1 MPQYLTPAQQHPLD
15 LVPPRPLVRHE
26 GAAEVAQ
33 VRTVWHVLRAHRL
46 MIALFIVGFAAAA
59 AIYSL
64 LATPVYE
71 VSASIRVDPKIQSAQ
86 DVLQSMAATAPG
98 DAAINDL
105 ATEMEMLQSRS
116 LAEDVTDSLG
126 LGLMVAEPRRVPR
139 LVLLDGV
146 KTARDVEEANIRL
159 DRQPDGRFKISADT
173 ALGPLPNIAIGE
185 KVTVAGATFTLL
197 RGAADYPTIKLSL
210 LQFDDAV
217 DAVRKHL
224 KITRAANDANLI
236 DMAFKGP
243 DPVLA
248 RNVLNTV
255 AADFIRNRQNVQKT
269 EARTTIAYLR
279 DQLDTLSRELVTS
292 ENALQKFRED
302 EHVIDPQAEASSG
315 ITRQAQLEA
324 DRATLDDERRA
335 LAKLVAEVETA
346 VAVSAPGAP
355 SPYRRLV
362 AFPTLFRDVA
372 VGQLLQSLSTV
383 EEERTQLLQRRTP
396 ADPDVQVLTER
407 QHDLERNIR
416 TIATTYLEGLQNQE
430 TALDSTI
437 RAYRG
442 QLGEVPHREV
452 EFARLDRRPKVL
464 DELAKMLQTRLKEA
478 EIVQAASDPSVRLVD
493 PAILPI
499 QPSQPKP
506 VLYVVLAVLA
516 GAFAGVAAALTRQ
529 YFDRAVHGSAEM
541 RLATGLPVLGVI
553 PSISGPAKR
562 QGRRATAG
570 GKSFK
575 ALMAATEADATST
588 LSDAMPSDAAAGIGQ
603 MVAGQAFERLQTNIR
618 FIRPDTG
625 VKTLLV
631 TSPLP
636 GDGKTTTAVNLALS
650 LAQSGYVTALVDGD
664 LRRGLVAS
672 MFDVPRSPGLSEL
685 LRGFSKLEDV
695 LKSVAVGEGGI
706 LYYLTSGTL
715 PPNPTRLLE
724 SDALRLLV
732 ADLASRCDVVIIDSP
747 PLNAVH
753 DAALLASVAD
763 GVILVARAGVT
774 TIEAI
779 GYAMDQLRTVHAPV
793 LGTVLND
800 ADLERDTAYGGG
812 YAYRWQDSGAG
823 AVGTQ

>member
-15 LVPPRPLVRHE
+15 LIPPRPLVRHE

-33 VRTVWHVLRAHRL
+33 VRTVWHVLRVHRL
-46 MIALFIVGFAAAA
+46 MIVLFIVGFAAAA

-71 VSASIRVDPKIQSAQ
+71 VDASIRVDPKIQSAT
-86 DVLQSMAATAPG
+86 DVLQSMASTNPA
-98 DAAINDL
+98 DAAMNDL

-126 LGLMVAEPRRVPR
+126 LALVVTEPRRVPR
-139 LVLLDGV
+139 LILLDGV
-146 KTARDVEEANIRL
+146 KTARDVPEANLVL
-159 DRQPDGRFKISADT
+159 DRQADGRYKITADT
-173 ALGPLPNIAIGE
+173 AIGPLPTVAIGE
-185 KVTVAGATFTLL
+185 HVNVAGATFTLL
-197 RGAADYPTIKLSL
+197 RGAADYSQIKLALS
-210 LQFDDAV
+210 QFDDAV
-217 DAVRKHL
+217 DALRKKL
-224 KITRAANDANLI
+224 KIVRAQNDANVI
-236 DMAFKGP
+236 DMTFKGP

-248 RNVLNTV
+248 RNVLNSV
-255 AADFIRNRQNVQKT
+255 AQDFIRNRQNVQKT
-269 EARTTIAYLR
+269 EARTTIAYLHE
-279 DQLDTLSRELVTS
+279 QLDTLSRELTTS
-292 ENALQKFRED
+292 EDALQKFREAQ
-302 EHVIDPQAEASSG
+302 HVIDPEAEAASG

-324 DRATLDDERRA
+324 DRATIDDERRA

-346 VAVSAPGAP
+346 VAVSSPTAP

-372 VGQLLQSLSTV
+372 VGQLLQSLATV
-383 EEERTQLLQRRTP
+383 EEERTQLLERRTLQ
-396 ADPDVQVLTER
+396 DPDVQVLTER
-407 QHDLERNIR
+407 QHDLERQIR
-416 TIATTYLEGLQNQE
+416 SIATTYLEGLQNQE

-437 RAYRG
+437 HAYNA
-442 QLGEVPHREV
+442 QLGEVPRREV

-464 DELAKMLQTRLKEA
+464 DEMSKLLQTRLKEA
-478 EIVQAASDPSVRLVD
+478 EIVQAADDPSVRLVD

-506 VLYVVLAVLA
+506 LLYVVLAVIA

-553 PSISGPAKR
+553 PTISAAAKR
-562 QGRRATAG
+562 ESRRLG
-570 GKSFK
+570 SGKSFK
-575 ALMAATEADATST
+575 ALMAATADDANATADP
-588 LSDAMPSDAAAGIGQ
+588 LAPDAGAASGGGQ
-603 MVAGQAFERLQTNIR
+603 MQAGQAFERLQTNIR

-650 LAQSGYVTALVDGD
+650 LAQSGYVTTLVDGD

-695 LKSVAVGEGGI
+695 LKSVAVGEGGL

-732 ADLASRCDVVIIDSP
+732 ADLASRCDVVVIDSP

-753 DAALLASVAD
+753 DAALLASVSD

-779 GYAMDQLRTVHAPV
+779 GYAMDQLRTVHAPL

-800 ADLERDTAYGGG
+800 ADLQRDTAYGGG
-812 YAYRWQDSGAG
+812 YAYRWQDAD
-823 AVGTQ
+823 AVGTR